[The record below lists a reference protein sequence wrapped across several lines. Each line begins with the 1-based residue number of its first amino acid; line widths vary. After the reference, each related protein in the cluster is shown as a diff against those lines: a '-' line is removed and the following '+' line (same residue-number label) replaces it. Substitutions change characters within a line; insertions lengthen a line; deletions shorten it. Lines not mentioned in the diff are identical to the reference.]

1 MPTDRSVG
9 GSRQGATFASRIQ
22 PVGSPLS
29 SCKHGPCFEESD
41 HVDSSPLQASMGR
54 WDFPFVVD
62 SRLGFEGTCWIG
74 ERRLDMLSHTFIGF
88 AVSSGCGRDPSILAG
103 HGRFSVQPHLRPGPP
118 PPRTCTLDDGLA
130 PSHSPRFSSDRPTH
144 VGGAPPTGSGS
155 TCSIHNELEQHG
167 EGARARGLRQREAT
181 RAAERSGR
189 MDPAAVPATRRL
201 VWDQA
206 GLWRR
211 RLRRMHRHGV
221 ASKRLDGSD
230 RTSSGERML
239 VRALFR
245 GELPRDHRGRDRE
258 PQERTA
264 SCAGKAGPCT
274 WVPVW
279 ILHTRFRHV
288 HVCTPAIQ
296 A

>member
-1 MPTDRSVG
+1 MVHGLRSLITCILPHCKLVWAG
-9 GSRQGATFASRIQ
+9 GTS
-22 PVGSPLS
+22 LS
-29 SCKHGPCFEESD
+29 WW
-41 HVDSSPLQASMGR
+41 R
-54 WDFPFVVD
+54 D

-118 PPRTCTLDDGLA
+118 HLLPRVRWMMVLPRPILPGFPRTVQ
-130 PSHSPRFSSDRPTH
+130 PTW
-144 VGGAPPTGSGS
+144 VVPPPPTGSGS

-221 ASKRLDGSD
+221 ASKRPDGSD

-258 PQERTA
+258 PQERAA

-274 WVPVW
+274 WVPMW

-288 HVCTPAIQ
+288 HVCAPAIQ